1 MKLSHITERMMLIA
15 LPLVV
20 LSGAPAARAAD
31 DEMAPR
37 RWLDIQQRQG
47 TPAVY
52 SYRNGAAGYG
62 WRYRAGGYQVGP
74 AADGVNDCGVY
85 HYWNGEQC
93 VDARDVP
100 PKY

>member
-37 RWLDIQQRQG
+37 LGSISNNVS

-52 SYRNGAAGYG
+52 SYRMGQPDDR
-62 WRYRAGGYQVGP
+62 RYRAGGYQVGP
-74 AADGVNDCGVY
+74 APTANDCGVY